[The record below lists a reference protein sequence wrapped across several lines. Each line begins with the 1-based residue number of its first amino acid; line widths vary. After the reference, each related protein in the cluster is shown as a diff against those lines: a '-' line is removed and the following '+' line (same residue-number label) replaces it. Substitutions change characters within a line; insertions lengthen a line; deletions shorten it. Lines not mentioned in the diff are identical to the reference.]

1 MTRQNQLVRMA
12 GIESR
17 IHLIRGQ
24 KVMFDADLAELYA
37 VETKALNKAVKRNRD
52 RFPADFMFRLTSAE
66 LSTMRSQIGTASPQ
80 PKGTMRSQ
88 IGTASK
94 RNVRFLPYVFIR
106 EGIAML
112 SGLLRSKRAV
122 AVNIE
127 IMRAFVRLPQFFATQ
142 GDIAA
147 KLVTLEKKLGKHD
160 EEIQTVFNVLKQ
172 LMAPPKIPRK
182 PRQEIGFHVRP

>member
-52 RFPADFMFRLTSAE
+52 RFPEDFMFRLTSAE

-127 IMRAFVRLPQFFATQ
+127 IMRAFVRLQQFFATQ
-142 GDIAA
+142 GDIVA